1 MRRALCPPN
10 AEARISRMN
19 SERRKY
25 VGKENIFRR
34 SGEMPMNTAYE
45 RSETQKQAAGAC
57 FTIRNLTP
65 CYPAAERELVKKD
78 IEHKLYDIFRKYCEV

>member
-1 MRRALCPPN
+1 
-10 AEARISRMN
+10 MN
-19 SERRKY
+19 
-25 VGKENIFRR
+25 I
-34 SGEMPMNTAYE
+34 AYT
-45 RSETQKQAAGAC
+45 SAETQKQAAGAC

>member
-1 MRRALCPPN
+1 
-10 AEARISRMN
+10 MN

-34 SGEMPMNTAYE
+34 SGEMPLNIAYT
-45 RSETQKQAAGAC
+45 STETQKQAAGTC

-65 CYPAAERELVKKD
+65 CYPAAEREIVKKD